1 MSNRPPTDQEK
12 AIIQESMASTSA
24 KLNKTKGRVSGMVA
38 HIEAPQSQVQQ
49 AESELRLLREEEAAI
64 SVKLENHSRVL
75 APFEIF
81 QRMCSVT
88 FSLHVYRTQSLLCL
102 TTQLHCLTWLAQI
115 SAGMRHIALTTP
127 IIWARMD
134 IQIREHHGIWDKTT
148 FLNLARRVK
157 EWFNRSGELPL
168 TLFMEDPSNGVY
180 TTVKSIPSII
190 LLDALFSYSARWKNV
205 QLKSDCDV
213 LSAPVLRLAAL
224 TNADVPLLQS
234 VALSVRCF
242 LPSSVLSN
250 IVFLKASTLRH
261 VSLFTTRRPKY
272 SRQLGSS
279 HFYFA
284 QRDQK

>member
-1 MSNRPPTDQEK
+1 
-12 AIIQESMASTSA
+12 
-24 KLNKTKGRVSGMVA
+24 
-38 HIEAPQSQVQQ
+38 
-49 AESELRLLREEEAAI
+49 
-64 SVKLENHSRVL
+64 
-75 APFEIF
+75 
-81 QRMCSVT
+81 MCSVT
-88 FSLHVYRTQSLLCL
+88 FSLHVYRTQSLLCPHS
-102 TTQLHCLTWLAQI
+102 TTPLPYVLAQI

-261 VSLFTTRRPKY
+261 VSLFTPDARNIPVNWAVLTSILLNGRRDEFCY
-272 SRQLGSS
+272 SKNEIAQIFRQTKQLVSCNVVIS
-279 HFYFA
+279 RPRAEEEFYPGEINLPFLQSLRIVESFFDRA
-284 QRDQK
+284 SPEAPSLLILFPRLVWLT